1 MELCGLVGL
10 ALVMVVR
17 LEFGWWKV
25 VNGTIE
31 TPLIP
36 PVNPGGGSVLHLL
49 QGTPGTGLADD
60 LGFVQAVH
68 RLGQGVI
75 V

>member
-1 MELCGLVGL
+1 LDLRGLVGL
-10 ALVMVVR
+10 ALVIVVC

-25 VNGTIE
+25 VNGTME

-36 PVNPGGGSVLHLL
+36 PVNPCGGSELHLL
-49 QGTPGTGLADD
+49 EGTPGTGLADD